1 MNQET
6 NPGGT
11 LSSDLTTGRASGSL
25 GAGGTA
31 TALTS
36 DASLGVS
43 HEAGGRKLRFP
54 ETGALLIFLAVLL
67 IVFALLSDV
76 FLTYD
81 NLINVLVT
89 ASVPMILAVPATM
102 LLISG
107 QFDLSI
113 GGGVALITTIFA
125 WSITNA
131 QFSTPVAVLI
141 AVAAGLA
148 IGVLNGFLV
157 TVVGINALITTLGT
171 LAIFRGLSLII
182 TEGLPIQINGFNAL
196 GIDRPFLNITWSTY
210 IFIAITLLAIFVLRS
225 TVYGRTLY
233 AIGANPVAAR
243 LAGIRVNNIIFITF
257 IVSGLAVALAGLITS
272 SYTGQGSG
280 QNALGL
286 ELQVITAVILGGA
299 SLAGGRGAILGT
311 LLGVLILGIIN
322 NGLTLLNVQSFWQ
335 DVARGSL
342 LILAVSIDVL
352 RLRLASRSG

>member
-1 MNQET
+1 MSGQT
-6 NPGGT
+6 NPGGA
-11 LSSDLTTGRASGSL
+11 LSSEQATGGVS
-25 GAGGTA
+25 GAGGMA
-31 TALTS
+31 GVLTS
-36 DASLGVS
+36 SSSLGTS
-43 HEAGGRKLRFP
+43 GTGGGRRWQFP
-54 ETGALLIFLAVLL
+54 ETGALLIFLVVLL
-67 IVFALLSDV
+67 VVFSVLSDV
-76 FLTYD
+76 FLSYD

-113 GGGVALITTIFA
+113 GGGVALITTVFA
-125 WSITNA
+125 WSVTNA
-131 QFSTPVAVLI
+131 MYPVPVAVAI
-141 AVAAGLA
+141 AIAAGLLM
-148 IGVLNGFLV
+148 GMLNGFLV

-182 TEGLPIQINGFNAL
+182 TEGLPIQVTGFNAL

-210 IFIAITLLAIFVLRS
+210 IFIGVTLLAIFVLRS

-243 LAGIRVNNIIFITF
+243 LAGIRVNQVVFVTF
-257 IVSGLAVALAGLITS
+257 VVSGAAVALSGLITA

-299 SLAGGRGAILGT
+299 SLAGGRGAIVGT
-311 LLGVLILGIIN
+311 LLGVLILGLIN

-335 DVARGSL
+335 DVARGTL

-352 RLRLASRSG
+352 RLRLSERSG